1 MQKLNTIDEAI
12 EDIKAGK
19 VVIVVDDENRENEGD
34 FVAAASLITPEIINF
49 MAKHG
54 RGLIC
59 APITESR
66 CKELELNL
74 MTGKNTDPLGTAFT
88 ISIDYKY
95 EDFTTGISAFNR
107 ASTVKALT
115 NANTKAIDF
124 VRPGHIFPLKAR
136 EGGVLRR
143 TGHTEAAID
152 LARLAGL
159 FPAGAIV
166 EIMNEDGTMARLPQ
180 LFEIAEKFKLK
191 VISIEDL
198 VEYRMQRESL
208 IELVHEGTFENH
220 FGEFN
225 LKAYKQTTN
234 GQVHL
239 SLTKGTWQR
248 ADSVLVKIYS
258 NPLGN
263 DLLGSLTSD
272 AFQKL
277 HHAFEEINIK
287 GKGAVVLINQEI
299 EHSLLDRIKM
309 IANQQQ
315 KGNSLAK
322 EIRKDE
328 KDYGIGAQ
336 ILNHLNI
343 TKPIVLSNAKKHE
356 KPVGLHGY
364 GIEIEGY
371 QKY

>member
-1 MQKLNTIDEAI
+1 MQQLNTIEEAI
-12 EDIKAGK
+12 EDIKEGK

-34 FVAAASLITPEIINF
+34 FVVAASLITPEIINF

-66 CKELELNL
+66 CKELDLNL

-88 ISIDYKY
+88 ISIDYNY
-95 EDFTTGISAFNR
+95 EGFTTGISAHNR
-107 ASTVKALT
+107 AATVKALT
-115 NANTKAIDF
+115 ESGNKASDF

-166 EIMNEDGTMARLPQ
+166 EIMNEDGSMARLPQ
-180 LFEIAEKFKLK
+180 LFEIAAKFDLKL
-191 VISIEDL
+191 ISIEDL
-198 VEYRMQRESL
+198 VEYRMKRESL
-208 IELVHEGTFENH
+208 IELVHEGVFRNA
-220 FGEFN
+220 FGKFN

-234 GQVHL
+234 GQLHL
-239 SLTKGTWQR
+239 SLTRGTWVR
-248 ADSVLVKIYS
+248 GDKVLVKIHS

-263 DLLGSLTSD
+263 DLLGMM
-272 AFQKL
+272 AFDVSHRLDK
-277 HHAFEEINIK
+277 AFEIIDEI
-287 GKGAVVLINQEI
+287 GQGAVVLINQEI
-299 EHSLLDRIKM
+299 ENSLLDRIKM
-309 IANQQQ
+309 ISDEQQPTETT
-315 KGNSLAK
+315 KN
-322 EIRKDE
+322 IHKDH

-343 TKPIVLSNAKKHE
+343 IRPVVLSNAKNHE
-356 KPVGLHGY
+356 KPIGLSGY
-364 GIEIEGY
+364 GIEIERY
-371 QKY
+371 MKY